1 MAEVVVFKKFD
12 LESDADAVLQLVSKG
27 WEYRRVA
34 ESPASNGKPKA
45 TRVRRR
51 RARCSPFTEDER
63 LEMVKLSQSGLT
75 HRVIAKRMRG
85 SLSGVANAI
94 RRTKKKLGAQ

>member
-12 LESDADAVLQLVSKG
+12 LESDADAVLQLVAKG

-34 ESPASNGKPKA
+34 APPASNGKPKA
-45 TRVRRR
+45 IKVRRK
-51 RARCSPFTEDER
+51 RARCTPFTADER
-63 LEMVKLSQSGLT
+63 LEMVRLSEAGLT
-75 HRVIAKRMRG
+75 HRIIAKRMRG

-94 RRTKKKLGAQ
+94 RRTKKELGTV